1 MDLSSTQDGEER
13 SDPASKS
20 GFAQGGQ
27 PTANSL
33 VGNSLVGN
41 SLVGNVASEGTASGV
56 ETPSPESSEIARL
69 WAARSKSGP
78 LARPE
83 STPVKQLKRAALA
96 QPDEYTEVFR
106 RDRLGFVLLLVP
118 AVWMLVDAAFSSWK
132 GWRPTAA
139 IESVVLGALG
149 LYCVAVTLLLCF
161 RFGQRMLAGLGVPL
175 GVLLIVASGGL
186 FAGQEVFAAEPS
198 ADAHLRR
205 PQLKQVRYPS
215 PELITGV
222 QGPVTYSTN
231 TYGVRGT
238 AIPRSSEALRVLC
251 VGGSTTDCV
260 YLDDTGTWQS
270 HLERELEA
278 LGGNRPIWIGS
289 AGFGD
294 VRNTNH
300 LEFVSGA
307 EVLGRVQA
315 VVFLVGMNDF
325 LWALRGD
332 STEASRQPAWSR
344 SLALAGLVPRERHRQ
359 QSRNGEHL
367 RFRRDR
373 RKRAVIQDELPD
385 LTEDLDRFGEQVAQ
399 LIELSRERG
408 VLPIFVTQPA
418 LWWEGLDER
427 ASRRLGLGELGDAK
441 YLSPRALREG
451 LDLYNQ
457 RLLAETERAGVT
469 CVESEDMVG
478 LDEFYYDDCHF
489 NERGA
494 EAMGGLLARSLAA
507 ELLPRK
513 FGQ

>member
-1 MDLSSTQDGEER
+1 MDLSSTQDSEEP
-13 SDPASKS
+13 SVPASKS
-20 GFAQGGQ
+20 ELAQGGR
-27 PTANSL
+27 PTANPL
-33 VGNSLVGN
+33 VGVVPSIDK
-41 SLVGNVASEGTASGV
+41 ASKGVQSGAGAATA
-56 ETPSPESSEIARL
+56 ESSEIAQL
-69 WAARSKSGP
+69 WASRSKSGP

-83 STPVKQLKRAALA
+83 STPVKRLRRAALA
-96 QPDEYTEVFR
+96 QPDEYTDVFR

-118 AVWMLVDAAFSSWK
+118 AVWMLGDATFSAWK
-132 GWRPTAA
+132 GWRPGTA
-139 IESVVLGALG
+139 IESVVIGALG
-149 LYCVAVTLLLCF
+149 LYCVAVTVMLCF

-175 GVLLIVASGGL
+175 GVLLIVASSGL
-186 FAGQEVFAAEPS
+186 FVGQEVFAAE
-198 ADAHLRR
+198 AVEDAHLRR
-205 PQLKQVRYPS
+205 PQLRQVRYPS
-215 PELITGV
+215 SELITGV
-222 QGPVTYSTN
+222 QAPITYSTN

-238 AIPRSSEALRVLC
+238 SIPRSSKALRVLC
-251 VGGSTTDCV
+251 VGGSTTDNF
-260 YLDDTGTWQS
+260 YLDDAQTWQS

-278 LGGNRPIWIGS
+278 LGFNRPIWIGS
-289 AGFGD
+289 AGFGA

-300 LEFVSGA
+300 LEFMAEA

-315 VVFLVGMNDF
+315 VIFLVGMNDF

-332 STEASRQPAWSR
+332 STSASRQPAWSR
-344 SLALAGLVPRERHRQ
+344 SLALAGLVPRERHRR

-373 RKRAVIQDELPD
+373 RKRSHIQDELPD
-385 LTEDLDRFGEQVAQ
+385 LTEALDRFGEQVAQ

-427 ASRRLGLGELGDAK
+427 AAGRLGLGELGDAQ

-457 RLLAETERAGVT
+457 RLQAEADRAGVL

-489 NERGA
+489 NELGA
-494 EAMGGLLARSLAA
+494 EAMGSLLARSLAA
-507 ELLPRK
+507 ELLPGVS
-513 FGQ
+513 GQ